1 VRRLAL
7 PALLAVA
14 CSVGQGTGSVT
25 GPLTI
30 LDCGGAGKNFPTA
43 AKPAQEFDLH
53 AQFFGA
59 EQLLD
64 LSMGQSKQHRL
75 IIRLQNTGR
84 RREVS
89 DILRFDIT
97 NLFEVA
103 RCVRGDKKP
112 DGSDDFDT
120 RDCARGP
127 DGVRVRVG
135 PNALVR
141 ASITPN
147 FTCST
152 KLQIYDH
159 VGTAD
164 SMTRSPNDGNWQ
176 SFIVFSALGTART
189 DPTLTSDFKIDL
201 DDPLEASAFA
211 LTIEDDAVVTARL
224 DPLMPPVPISHING
238 QLHGEFHFA
247 MQRGQGAQTF
257 P

>member
-1 VRRLAL
+1 VKRLGL
-7 PALLAVA
+7 VALLVLG
-14 CSVGQGTGSVT
+14 CSVGQGTGKVF
-25 GPLTI
+25 GPLMI
-30 LDCGGAGKNFPTA
+30 QDCGGAGKVFPGPLT
-43 AKPAQEFDLH
+43 PGGVYDLH
-53 AQFFGA
+53 PEFFAA

-64 LSMGQSKQHRL
+64 LSMGKSKQNRL

-84 RREVS
+84 RREAS

-97 NLFEVA
+97 NLYEVA
-103 RCVRGDKKP
+103 KCVRGDKLP
-112 DGSDDFDT
+112 DGKDDFDQ

-127 DGVRVRVG
+127 TGNRVRVG

-141 ASITPN
+141 AFITPN

-164 SMTRSPNDGNWQ
+164 SAVRIPNDGNWD
-176 SFIVFSALGTART
+176 SFIIFSALGTAKT
-189 DPTLTSDFKIDL
+189 DQVLNSDFKIDL
-201 DDPLEASAFA
+201 DDPLEASDFQ
-211 LTIEDDAVVTARL
+211 LTIKDDAVVTAEL
-224 DPLMPPVPISHING
+224 DPLMPPIPVSHIG
-238 QLHGEFHFA
+238 GHLEGEFHFA

>member
-7 PALLAVA
+7 LALAA
-14 CSVGQGTGSVT
+14 FGCSVGQGSGEAR

-30 LDCGGAGKNFPTA
+30 MDCGGPGKTFPAAMAG
-43 AKPAQEFDLH
+43 EEYDLH
-53 AQFFGA
+53 PQFFVA

-64 LSMGQSKQHRL
+64 LSMGQSKMNRL

-97 NLFEVA
+97 NLYEVA
-103 RCVRGDKKP
+103 RCIRGRSKP
-112 DGSDDFDT
+112 DGTDDFDG
-120 RDCARGP
+120 RDCARTPTGM
-127 DGVRVRVG
+127 RVRVG

-141 ASITPN
+141 AFLTPN
-147 FTCST
+147 SKCST

-159 VGTAD
+159 VGTAN
-164 SMTRSPNDGNWQ
+164 SVPRVPNDGNWD
-176 SFIVFSALGTART
+176 SFIVFGALGAAAQ
-189 DPTLTSDFKIDL
+189 DPFNPDFKIEL
-201 DDPLEASAFA
+201 DDPLEASDFE
-211 LTIEDDAVVTARL
+211 LTIEDDAVVTAQT
-224 DPLMPPVPISHING
+224 DPLMPPVPRSHIAG
-238 QLHGEFHFA
+238 KLHGQFHFA